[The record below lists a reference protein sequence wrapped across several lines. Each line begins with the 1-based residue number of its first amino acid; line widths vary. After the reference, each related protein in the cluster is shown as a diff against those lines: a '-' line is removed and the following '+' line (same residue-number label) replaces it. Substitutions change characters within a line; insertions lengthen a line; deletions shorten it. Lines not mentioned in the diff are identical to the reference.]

1 MVRLAISAVEV
12 ITPDGTKSLWAV
24 ALPHSEAVAA
34 VRKVIPPDHYAELSI
49 RRVDR
54 SRKLVGLRRGEV
66 RKIKALTHPRSPSDL
81 NQMAQSIIDIDKGER
96 PGSPDG
102 I

>member
-12 ITPDGTKSLWAV
+12 ITPDGTKSLWVA

-34 VRKVIPPDHYAELSI
+34 VRKVIPPDHHAELSI
-49 RRVDR
+49 LRLR
-54 SRKLVGLRRGEV
+54 SSPKLAGLRPGEV
-66 RKIKALTHPRSPSDL
+66 RKIETMTHPKRRSDS
-81 NQMAQSIIDIDKGER
+81 NQIAQSIIDIAKIEL
-96 PGSPDG
+96 PDS